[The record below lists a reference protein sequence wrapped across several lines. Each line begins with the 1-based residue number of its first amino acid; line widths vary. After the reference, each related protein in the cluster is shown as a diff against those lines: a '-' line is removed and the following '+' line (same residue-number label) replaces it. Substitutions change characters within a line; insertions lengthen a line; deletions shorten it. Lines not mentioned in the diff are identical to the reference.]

1 MGRGGAEMRVTHEP
15 RLYNKES
22 RMRFSVDAHAIGCH
36 LTGNEVYIRNL
47 LNEFAV
53 LDQEAEFVAYLSK
66 PAADAYI
73 PDGIASH
80 WVSENPFK
88 RLGWDL
94 GRCVRADKPNLL
106 HVQYTAPIFCTVPTV
121 VSVHDVSYLEHPQYF
136 TTFRAAQLRLT
147 VARTVKRA
155 AAVLTPS
162 EFSKKAIVS
171 AYGLEDSKVVVIPNA
186 VSSRFRPVPR
196 EAAQATIERKFGI
209 HGPFVL
215 TVGDLQ
221 PRKNHLGLIAAFE
234 EVIRAHPHLPH
245 KLVMV
250 GKETWYSETLH
261 NAARES
267 AVADRLIFTD
277 FVEDDE
283 LLEFYA
289 ACDVFAFPSFY
300 EGFGLP
306 ILEAMACGR
315 AVACSNASAM
325 PEVANAAALLF
336 DPNSKT
342 EMVRALSDLLLDAE
356 LRVRMERLGSH
367 RATLF
372 SWKRAAEKTLDVYY
386 AVAGAPRK
394 QATAAGMRVS
404 R

>member
-1 MGRGGAEMRVTHEP
+1 MLWLDAGEHTSLDFYTE
-15 RLYNKES
+15 ES

-47 LNEFAV
+47 LSEFAS
-53 LDQEAEFVAYLSK
+53 LDRDAEFIAYLSK

-73 PDGIASH
+73 PERFTKR

-94 GRCVRADKPNLL
+94 SQRLRADRPNLI
-106 HVQYTAPIFCTVPTV
+106 HVQYTAPVNCSVPTV
-121 VSVHDVSYLEHPQYF
+121 VSVHDVSYLEYPQYF
-136 TTFRAAQLRLT
+136 THFRAAQLRLT
-147 VARTVKRA
+147 VARTVRKA
-155 AAVLTPS
+155 ARVLTPS
-162 EFSKKAIVS
+162 EFSKKAIAR
-171 AYGLEDSKVVVIPNA
+171 AYHLDESKIVVIPNA
-186 VSSRFRPVPR
+186 VSSRFRPLSR
-196 EAAQATIERKFGI
+196 EAAQRAIEQKFEI
-209 HGPFVL
+209 PGPFVL

-250 GKETWYSETLH
+250 GKETWYSPTVH
-261 NAARES
+261 KAAKES
-267 AVADRLIFTD
+267 LIANRLVFTD
-277 FVEDDE
+277 FVDDDD
-283 LLEFYA
+283 LLQFYS

-315 AVACSNASAM
+315 AVACSNAAAM
-325 PEVANAAALLF
+325 PEVANAAALVF
-336 DPNSKT
+336 DPNSKG
-342 EMVRALSDLLLDAE
+342 EMVRALSDLLIDPE
-356 LRVRMERLGSH
+356 LRARTERLGLH

-372 SWKRAAEKTLDVYY
+372 SWQRAAERTLDVYY
-386 AVAGAPRK
+386 DVAGSPRR
-394 QATAAGMRVS
+394 QAATMSVRAS